1 MKKINLDISC
11 YTEYIEP
18 FSKEIC
24 QIDKNSTENELVNKA
39 KNYFVA
45 NPIMETDYGH
55 EARVWVLIGS
65 NEDEETTI
73 MVAQAEDI
81 SKEVIPHIRS
91 MFMPKNDRTKK
102 SDIFYGNAKDKYDK
116 LVFYEIIIDTYLEEE
131 NSSEMY
137 KEMYELYKD
146 YYCEA
151 LLAIELK
158 VEAWKPYGSG
168 ISKRIYYSLL
178 KSLKPQEK

>member
-1 MKKINLDISC
+1 MKKINLDISS
-11 YTEYIEP
+11 YTEYIKP

-24 QIDKNSTENELVNKA
+24 QIDKNSTKEVLVNKA
-39 KNYFVA
+39 ENYFKD
-45 NPIMETDYGH
+45 NPIKETDYGH

-65 NEDEETTI
+65 KKDEETTI

-81 SKEVIPHIRS
+81 SEEVIPHIRS

-102 SDIFYGNAKDKYDK
+102 IDIFYGDAKDEYDK

-131 NSSEMY
+131 KNSELY
-137 KEMYELYKD
+137 KDMYELYKD

-158 VEAWKPYGSG
+158 VEAWKPYRSG

-178 KSLKPQEK
+178 KSL